1 MNLPFKLSV
10 PEQLFPARQICTAG
24 TACARNMARYQKL
37 LCSLLAMT
45 WPFAAV
51 SAHSSSSPQQS
62 SSPSQQSSTQA
73 QTQSQVQAA
82 TPDQPPKKED
92 SPAEAAR
99 KAKAKKP
106 APAKGKVYTEDDL
119 SGMRGNDV
127 SVVGED
133 KPAGAGGTPTKKAD
147 GKTKKGVVPM
157 SGQDEEYWRGK
168 SQALLDEIA
177 ATDQEIAETKDEI
190 KKYGTS
196 GFDVTTGMKDNIAY
210 IHDRNAELKELE
222 KHKTDLE
229 KKLDELQDQ
238 GRKAGAPASWF
249 R

>member
-10 PEQLFPARQICTAG
+10 PDDLFPARQKFTDG

-37 LCSLLAMT
+37 LCGLLAIT
-45 WPFAAV
+45 WPFAPAF
-51 SAHSSSSPQQS
+51 AQASSSPQQS
-62 SSPSQQSSTQA
+62 SSSSQQSSTQA
-73 QTQSQVQAA
+73 QTQSTAQPA
-82 TPDQPPKKED
+82 TPDPPPQKED

-106 APAKGKVYTEDDL
+106 PPAKGKVYTEDDL
-119 SGMRGNDV
+119 SGMRGNGV

-133 KPAGAGGTPTKKAD
+133 KLAGAGGTGTKKAD
-147 GKTKKGVVPM
+147 GKTKTGVVPM

-168 SQALLDEIA
+168 SRALLDEIT

-229 KKLDELQDQ
+229 KKLDELQDE